1 MMTVKKVLLV
11 LICFIYVFSF
21 AFGSG
26 EQAKTSGKTISLYM
40 WDDVQKPAIEKVVES
55 YTKSSGV
62 KVEITV
68 IPYGQFWTKLQTS
81 LPSENGPDVFW
92 CNYSHAIDYYP
103 AGLVQEIQSYIDRDK
118 VDLSP
123 FPAALREMYSYNG
136 KVYGIPK
143 DYDTIA
149 LFYNKALFDA
159 KGVSY
164 PTNDWTW
171 EDLKRASIALTD
183 RATDTY
189 GFAVWATEQEVVY
202 PFIFSND
209 GTVLSQDRRT
219 FSFSNPRAIETL
231 QWLMDFIH
239 VDHAA
244 PTYAELKEL
253 SQAERFLAGKLAMLS
268 SGSWDVKD
276 FYDAHGDNLGI
287 VHIPSKRRE
296 GNTIHGLSFNIS
308 AKSPNKEEA
317 WGLLKAF
324 ATKEAGEAQA
334 QVVIPAYEGATQLWK
349 NSYPKLDL
357 QVFVD
362 AARISDPYATP
373 SVAASPQFS
382 AMYTMFEKIWNG
394 ADVVQAC
401 AELDAEC
408 ARLAAEAKR

>member
-1 MMTVKKVLLV
+1 M
-11 LICFIYVFSF
+11 
-21 AFGSG
+21 
-26 EQAKTSGKTISLYM
+26 
-40 WDDVQKPAIEKVVES
+40 EKVIEN
-55 YTKSSGV
+55 YTKATGV

-68 IPYGQFWTKLQTS
+68 IPYSQYWTKLQTS

-136 KVYGIPK
+136 KAYGIPK

-159 KGVSY
+159 KKVSY
-164 PTNDWTW
+164 PANNWTW
-171 EDLKRASIALTD
+171 EDLKRAAIALTD
-183 RATDTY
+183 RTADTY

-209 GTVLSQDRRT
+209 GTVLAQDGQT

-231 QWLMDFIH
+231 QYLMDLIH
-239 VDHAA
+239 VNHAS

-253 SQAERFLAGKLAMLS
+253 NQSERFLAGKLAMLT

-287 VHIPSKRRE
+287 VHIPINRRE

-308 AKSPNKEEA
+308 AKSPYKEEA

-349 NSYPKLDL
+349 NGYPKLDL

-373 SVAASPQFS
+373 RIAASAQFS

-394 ADVVQAC
+394 ANIVQAC

-408 ARLAAEAKR
+408 ARIAAEAKR

>member
-1 MMTVKKVLLV
+1 MVNKKIMLAVIG
-11 LICFIYVFSF
+11 LICGF
-21 AFGSG
+21 AFAFAGGGQQKS
-26 EQAKTSGKTISLYM
+26 QGKTISLYM
-40 WDDVQKPAIEKVVES
+40 WGEPQKPAMEKVIED
-55 YTKSSGV
+55 YTKATGV
-62 KVEITV
+62 RVEITM

-81 LPSENGPDVFW
+81 LPSENGPDIFW

-123 FPAALREMYSYNG
+123 FPPALREMYSYNG
-136 KVYGIPK
+136 KAYGIPK

-159 KGVSY
+159 KGVAY

-171 EDLKRASIALTD
+171 EDLRRAAIALTD
-183 RATDTY
+183 RVTDTY

-202 PFIFSND
+202 PFVFAND
-209 GTVLSQDRRT
+209 GTVLSQDGRS
-219 FSFSNPRAIETL
+219 FSFSNPRTIEAL

-239 VDHAA
+239 VSRAS

-253 SQAERFLAGKLAMLS
+253 SQSERFLAGKLAMLT

-287 VHIPSKRRE
+287 VHIPVNRRE

-324 ATKEAGEAQA
+324 TTREAGEAQA

-362 AARISDPYATP
+362 AAKISDPYATP
-373 SVAASPQFS
+373 RVSASAQFS
-382 AMYTMFEKIWNG
+382 AMSTMFEKIWNG
-394 ADVVQAC
+394 ADVIQAC

-408 ARLAAEAKR
+408 ARIAAGSSR